1 VLSITTRDKKHVA
14 LLQDI
19 LNGRQRQFRDLLKLT
34 RWPDAIL
41 DYKAGKSYTEK
52 KIPSKVRENGRESS
66 LCGES
71 MKIPSKVGNATLREK
86 LPHNFVGISP
96 SISE

>member
-1 VLSITTRDKKHVA
+1 MLLSDSSSCIWATDGGLLADSSTRFPGA
-14 LLQDI
+14 SSY
-19 LNGRQRQFRDLLKLT
+19 R
-34 RWPDAIL
+34 
-41 DYKAGKSYTEK
+41 YYTEK
-52 KIPSKVRENGRESS
+52 YPSKVRENGRESS

-86 LPHNFVGISP
+86 LPHNFVGITS

>member
-1 VLSITTRDKKHVA
+1 MFQCIC
-14 LLQDI
+14 
-19 LNGRQRQFRDLLKLT
+19 
-34 RWPDAIL
+34 
-41 DYKAGKSYTEK
+41 TEE

-71 MKIPSKVGNATLREK
+71 MKIPSKVGNANLREK
-86 LPHNFVGISP
+86 FPHNFLGIFP